1 MHRRL
6 LNDTSTES
14 GQIVKGNDE
23 IKNGVPG
30 RELSVSGDTVILNW
44 WTIILFIIIIAHGS
58 SNGNAH
64 WHHGIKHQDHDD
76 NHDYYVRNKL

>member
-30 RELSVSGDTVILNW
+30 RELSVSGDTVILN
-44 WTIILFIIIIAHGS
+44 
-58 SNGNAH
+58 
-64 WHHGIKHQDHDD
+64 
-76 NHDYYVRNKL
+76 